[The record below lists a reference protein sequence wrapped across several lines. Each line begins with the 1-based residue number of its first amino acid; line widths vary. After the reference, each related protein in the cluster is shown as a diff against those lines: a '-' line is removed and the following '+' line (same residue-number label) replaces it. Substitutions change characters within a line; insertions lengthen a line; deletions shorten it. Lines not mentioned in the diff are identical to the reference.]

1 MKFDSS
7 YINFQ
12 LDTQCLIVIAVV
24 VFFCFLLFLNRKN
37 NIESYQD
44 PILANHMLESIKKEL
59 IRDLT
64 CMKNTNPSLFDD
76 ASFRNLVSQIK
87 VSNKKQLIEYIV
99 NGFACLCSGQSHA
112 VRPGNPGA
120 PKVMI

>member
-1 MKFDSS
+1 MKFVK
-7 YINFQ
+7 FQ
-12 LDTQCLIVIAVV
+12 LDTQFLIVVGVII
-24 VFFCFLLFLNRKN
+24 FFCFLLFLNRSK

-44 PILANHMLESIKKEL
+44 PTFVKHMLESIKKEL

-76 ASFRNLVSQIK
+76 ASFKNLVSQIK